1 MRELN
6 TREIHEV
13 SGAVGPIG
21 AAFGG
26 VTGAAGYLGNA
37 ATSGNFSWGG
47 LGIATGTGAATGAIG
62 GAPVS
67 AAVRYAIPRI
77 TAAGG
82 ALQGAN

>member
-6 TREIHEV
+6 IEEVEEV
-13 SGAVGPIG
+13 SGGFGPAG

-37 ATSGNFSWGG
+37 ATSGNFSWSG
-47 LGIATGTGAATGAIG
+47 LATATGTGAATGAVG
-62 GAPVS
+62 GAPAS
-67 AAVRYAIPRI
+67 AAARYVIPRI
-77 TAAGG
+77 TAGGG